1 MERIIA
7 AILAGTVVLSLGGAA
22 YADQHSGKRM
32 GDRIG
37 DRMGGHSMGPR
48 IDFDAVDTNK
58 DGKITPAEIA
68 ANRAARFTAAD
79 TNGDGKLDRAELAA
93 ELQNMIADRMADRM
107 AARALDMLDAELQN
121 MIADR
126 MVARAL
132 DMLDA
137 DRDGALSAEEMA
149 AGPGFGAQMFTRLDA
164 DKDGAVTRAEL
175 DAMQNDRR
183 RSMRGE
189 HGGHGKRKED
199 RKAD

>member
-32 GDRIG
+32 GDRMG

-48 IDFDAVDTNK
+48 IDFDAVDANK

-93 ELQNMIADRMADRM
+93 ESQKMMADRM
-107 AARALDMLDAELQN
+107 A
-121 MIADR
+121 
-126 MVARAL
+126 ARAL

-149 AGPGFGAQMFTRLDA
+149 AGPGFGAQMFTRIDA

-175 DAMQNDRR
+175 DAMQNDMRG
-183 RSMRGE
+183 SMRGE